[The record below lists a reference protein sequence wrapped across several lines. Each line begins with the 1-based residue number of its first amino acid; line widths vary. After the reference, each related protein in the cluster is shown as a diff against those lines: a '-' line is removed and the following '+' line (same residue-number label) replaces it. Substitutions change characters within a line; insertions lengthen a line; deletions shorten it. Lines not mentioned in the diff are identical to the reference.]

1 MASAQDDE
9 LTAIRA
15 QRLQAMQDQLNQQ
28 AMTQLEAQED
38 AELAAAQSAS
48 MDVQLRQYLTPE
60 ARSRLARIG
69 LVEPNRAQ
77 TIKATLVEN
86 FESGVFTAPM
96 SDAALKQVL
105 ASLSKSR
112 SNASIRRI

>member
-69 LVEPNRAQ
+69 LVEPSRAQ

-86 FESGVFTAPM
+86 FESGGFTAPM

-105 ASLSKSR
+105 ASLCKSR

>member
-9 LTAIRA
+9 LAALRA

-28 AMTQLEAQED
+28 TMIQLEAQEE

-48 MDVQLRQYLTPE
+48 IDVQLRQYLTPE

-69 LVEPNRAQ
+69 LVEPQRAQ
-77 TIKATLVEN
+77 SIKATLVEN

>member
-60 ARSRLARIG
+60 ARSRLARID
-69 LVEPNRAQ
+69 LVEPNRVQ